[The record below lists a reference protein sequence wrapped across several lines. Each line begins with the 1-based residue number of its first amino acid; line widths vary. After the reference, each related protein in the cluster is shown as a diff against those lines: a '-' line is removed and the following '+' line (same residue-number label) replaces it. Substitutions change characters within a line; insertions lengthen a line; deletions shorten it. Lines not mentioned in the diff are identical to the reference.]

1 MTPKLP
7 RDISGRRLAKTSSS
21 LGYEVTRQSGS
32 HLRLTTTVNG
42 KHHITIPNHDP
53 LKVGTLSG
61 ILREIAN
68 HLEMSVNDLSIQL
81 FG

>member
-7 RDISGRRLAKTSSS
+7 RDISGRQLAKTLSS

-32 HLRLTTTVNG
+32 HLRLTRTVNG
-42 KHHITIPNHDP
+42 EHHITIPNHDP

-68 HLEMSVNDLSIQL
+68 HLEMSVNDLSIRL

>member
-7 RDISGRRLAKTSSS
+7 RDISGRQLAKTLSS

-42 KHHITIPNHDP
+42 EHHITIPNHDP

-68 HLEMSVNDLSIQL
+68 HLEMSVNDLSIRL